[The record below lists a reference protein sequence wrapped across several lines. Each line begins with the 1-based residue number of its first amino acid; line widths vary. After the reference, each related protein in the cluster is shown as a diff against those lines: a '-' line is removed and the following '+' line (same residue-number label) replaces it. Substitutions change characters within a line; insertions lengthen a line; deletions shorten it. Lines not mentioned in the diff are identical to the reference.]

1 MISLMKLTVVYLG
14 AGYFGESKRT
24 LKSRSNKH
32 KKSIRNCD
40 CENNEIAKHCWQV
53 DHNFS

>member
-1 MISLMKLTVVYLG
+1 MKLTVVYLD
-14 AGYFGESKRT
+14 AGYFDESKRT

-40 CENNEIAKHCWQV
+40 CENNEIAKHCWEV